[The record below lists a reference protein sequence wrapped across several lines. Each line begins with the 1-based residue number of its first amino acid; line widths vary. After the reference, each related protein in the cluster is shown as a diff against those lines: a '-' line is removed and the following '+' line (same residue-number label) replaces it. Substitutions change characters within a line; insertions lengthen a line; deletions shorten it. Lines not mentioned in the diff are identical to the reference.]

1 METKYIILQW
11 IVAMDIFIYS
21 LSIPYFPSILV
32 EFEGQDNGTIYF
44 GVSQSA
50 GNGLAMFAGIVTG
63 YLSDLYG
70 RKVAVF
76 ISQLHA
82 GICCLLIS
90 TGMYLHKTTNM
101 SIYFLLGGYTLRK
114 MNRTSSVM
122 TAYAIDVTPMKDR
135 DKQISRLDGVVGIAF
150 ACGPAVVGFLS
161 TLIQREIIFIIGSA
175 ISFLNAFLAFYYLI
189 ENIKF

>member
-150 ACGPAVVGFLS
+150 ACGPGTTFW
-161 TLIQREIIFIIGSA
+161 
-175 ISFLNAFLAFYYLI
+175 
-189 ENIKF
+189 